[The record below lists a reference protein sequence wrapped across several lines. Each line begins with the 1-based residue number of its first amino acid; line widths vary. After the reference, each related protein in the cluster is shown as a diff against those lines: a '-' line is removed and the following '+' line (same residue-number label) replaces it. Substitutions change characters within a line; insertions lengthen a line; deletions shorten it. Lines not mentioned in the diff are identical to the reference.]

1 MAPEERTYICA
12 ICVICGYMQAE
23 AVTMQ
28 TLNHQLAA
36 IVGPAHLS
44 EDGAP
49 FAVHGRAPLLVAAP
63 ASVEELAQVV
73 AACHS
78 ARVPVIPYGGGTMQ
92 SWGRPLVAE
101 RFVAVRTTRLDKILI
116 YEPDDLTISV
126 QAGMPF
132 ATLDAALA
140 ANGQMLPL
148 DPPWPARSTIGG
160 LLATGMDGP
169 RRLGYGSAR
178 DLVIGIQMVE
188 ATGRVSKAGGMVVKN
203 VSGFDMMKLYLGSL
217 GTLGIIVS
225 ANFKLM
231 PRPRAAASL
240 SCRFARPEGAFALA
254 DALRQGQ
261 LTPAAVEYHEG
272 QSALADSPGAAS
284 MFTLEVRVE
293 GLAAAV
299 ERHLRDVT
307 ALAERHGAAE
317 VATLPNGSP
326 EVGPLWA
333 LHNNLPQTLERDD
346 NELVLRLS
354 CLPAELPVALVDARA
369 LAARNGL
376 QLRLNARA
384 LNGVAYLRLRGVEL
398 AAWHAAMLERWPHL
412 TLLAAPVGLAAE
424 LPAWGREPA
433 NLALMRRI
441 KQEFDPD
448 NLLNPG
454 RFVV

>member
-1 MAPEERTYICA
+1 
-12 ICVICGYMQAE
+12 
-23 AVTMQ
+23 
-28 TLNHQLAA
+28 
-36 IVGPAHLS
+36 
-44 EDGAP
+44 
-49 FAVHGRAPLLVAAP
+49 
-63 ASVEELAQVV
+63 
-73 AACHS
+73 
-78 ARVPVIPYGGGTMQ
+78 
-92 SWGRPLVAE
+92 
-101 RFVAVRTTRLDKILI
+101 
-116 YEPDDLTISV
+116 
-126 QAGMPF
+126 
-132 ATLDAALA
+132 
-140 ANGQMLPL
+140 
-148 DPPWPARSTIGG
+148 
-160 LLATGMDGP
+160 
-169 RRLGYGSAR
+169 
-178 DLVIGIQMVE
+178 VIGIQVVE

-254 DALRQGQ
+254 DALREGQ

-272 QSALADSPGAAS
+272 QSVLDVAPA
-284 MFTLEVRVE
+284 FTLEVRVE
-293 GLAAAV
+293 GLSAAV
-299 ERHLRDVT
+299 ERHLRDVA

-317 VATLPNGSP
+317 VATLPNGSH
-326 EVGPLWA
+326 EVEPLWA
-333 LHNNLPQTLERDD
+333 LHNNLPQTLELADD
-346 NELVLRLS
+346 ELVLRLS
-354 CLPAELPVALVDARA
+354 CLPAELPAALADARA
-369 LAARNGL
+369 LAASNGL

-398 AAWHAAMLERWPHL
+398 AAWHAAMLARWPHI